1 MIFSKTIS
9 NNFLLLNE
17 SEMSIGKSI
26 TIMNEKYHAIKV
38 AMRMNLFCCRKLAY
52 RCNRMNTI
60 MNKLVTSKRRVLNR
74 IIDCDTFKKHISK
87 STIFR

>member
-1 MIFSKTIS
+1 
-9 NNFLLLNE
+9 
-17 SEMSIGKSI
+17 MSIGKSI

-60 MNKLVTSKRRVLNR
+60 MNKLVTSKRRGKAD
-74 IIDCDTFKKHISK
+74 IFK
-87 STIFR
+87 FRKIWI